1 MSRSKRLGGRSNVKE
16 LLAGRP
22 METIVEDV
30 IKAKAMPFAE
40 WHALS
45 PNPPVP
51 LAIPV
56 SWGWQYQETQA
67 GVDAA
72 HTLTRQTWKSREDL
86 RQTIDRDAFAKLSFQ
101 GHGDTLRNIPVHL
114 LQVPEDEHKSTVLG
128 ADFYE
133 ALAADR
139 AGHKQRLWPAMA
151 GISFNATSA
160 ID

>member
-1 MSRSKRLGGRSNVKE
+1 MSRSNRLGGRSNVKG
-16 LLAGRP
+16 LLAGRL

-101 GHGDTLRNIPVHL
+101 GHGLP
-114 LQVPEDEHKSTVLG
+114 
-128 ADFYE
+128 
-133 ALAADR
+133 
-139 AGHKQRLWPAMA
+139 
-151 GISFNATSA
+151 SA
-160 ID
+160 ISPCIYRKSLKMSTRAPCSVLISTKPWPPTEPVISSGCGQQ